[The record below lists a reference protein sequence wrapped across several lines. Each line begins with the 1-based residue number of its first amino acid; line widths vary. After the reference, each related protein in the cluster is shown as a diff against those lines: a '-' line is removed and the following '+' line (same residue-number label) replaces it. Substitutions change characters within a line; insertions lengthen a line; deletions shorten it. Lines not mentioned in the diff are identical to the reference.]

1 MCFVPFVLFT
11 LFRVLFFSLDFALGR
26 GSTRLAGTGRT
37 AGIKARK
44 LEQQGVAGSAN
55 AAKDILVGAAAQ
67 KRGAGGEGNLSDLT
81 FLKNALGN
89 EIAFAVEKGGGAR
102 ANLLSQRHPN
112 PNRKRQKLM
121 DSAATRV
128 ATTIR
133 AEIKYQQKHKEEI
146 EKAKKEKE
154 ENGGGSEDKSKIKKD
169 GTENMDWLNN
179 NISREGLDM
188 EMDRLRQQDMQEDD
202 VGNDVDHLHLGDHYH
217 DSEEILLN
225 EDDMMV
231 AALDENTRKA
241 AFQAQYAKE
250 MARQA
255 ELLKLDNDVTAL
267 TSPTNRGNYISQ
279 DEDDDLIT
287 WEDA

>member
-1 MCFVPFVLFT
+1 M
-11 LFRVLFFSLDFALGR
+11 
-26 GSTRLAGTGRT
+26 
-37 AGIKARK
+37 
-44 LEQQGVAGSAN
+44 
-55 AAKDILVGAAAQ
+55 
-67 KRGAGGEGNLSDLT
+67 T

-128 ATTIR
+128 ATTIPV
-133 AEIKYQQKHKEEI
+133 EVKYQQKHKEQI
-146 EKAKKEKE
+146 EKAKKGKD
-154 ENGGGSEDKSKIKKD
+154 ENGGAGGDKSKSKKEGLP
-169 GTENMDWLNN
+169 GTENMDWLSN

-188 EMDRLRQQDMQEDD
+188 EMERLRKVDMEQEDD
-202 VGNDVDHLHLGDHYH
+202 ADDDVDHLHLGDHH
-217 DSEEILLN
+217 NHAEEILLN
-225 EDDMMV
+225 EDDMMT
-231 AALDENTRKA
+231 AMLDENTRKA

-250 MARQA
+250 MSRQA